1 MASFIVG
8 SSGGWYAESPSDTYT
23 SFRQRHQQHLG
34 KYSFSATTESLEMY
48 NWLVDDYGEKL

>member
-1 MASFIVG
+1 MASFKVG

-34 KYSFSATTESLEMY
+34 KYSFSAMAESLEMD
-48 NWLVDDYGEKL
+48 NWLVDD

>member
-8 SSGGWYAESPSDTYT
+8 SSGGRYAESPDTYT

-34 KYSFSATTESLEMY
+34 KYSFSAMAESLEMD
-48 NWLVDDYGEKL
+48 NWLVDD